1 MTPDPRVRVE
11 TTHGALSGEQRAAHQ
26 AFRGIPYAA
35 PPTGERRFTPPAPA
49 EPWSG
54 VREALE
60 FGGSAPQPQSIGVLP
75 VGRQDEDCLYLNV
88 FTPSADASRRPVLV
102 FIHGGAFY
110 LGSAAEAT
118 YDGGPLAERGDV
130 VVVTINYRLGALGFL
145 DLGAHGGADWG
156 ATPNAGLLD
165 QIAALRWVRENIA
178 AFGGNPKEVTI
189 FGESAGAASVCALLA
204 MPSAQGLFGRA
215 IAQSGHA
222 NRAMSP
228 DVAAGVAQRWL
239 KAVGLS
245 RADASA
251 LRSLSVDEI
260 LKAQNEAAG
269 GEIRAYG
276 PVQDGDTIPVRPFD
290 HVRDGGARDI
300 PLLIGT
306 NRDEINLFVSPKR
319 PAIDEATLLKR
330 AGRLLPRSAE
340 SEVAELVATFRAS
353 RESRGLPHGNN
364 DIFDAITTA
373 SMFRMPAIRLAEV
386 QRAHQP
392 KTFVY
397 EFEWRSPAWRGAM
410 GAAHALELPFVFGTI
425 GKAMERMTGTGP
437 EAEALSERMMDA
449 WLAFARTGDPSCESV
464 GAWPAYEVETRPTMI
479 FDARTRLEQAPFE
492 EERACWARLS
502 GQR

>member
-1 MTPDPRVRVE
+1 MSVHSKVQVE
-11 TTHGALSGEQRAAHQ
+11 TTHGALSGEQRSAHQ

-35 PPTGERRFTPPAPA
+35 PPTGANRFKPPAPA
-49 EPWSG
+49 DPWSG

-60 FGGSAPQPQSIGVLP
+60 FGGSAPQPKSVGVLP

-88 FTPSADASRRPVLV
+88 YTPAADGARRPVLF

-110 LGSAAEAT
+110 LGAASEAT

-145 DLGAHGGADWG
+145 YLGAHGGQDWG

-165 QIAALRWVRENIA
+165 QIAALGWVRDNIA
-178 AFGGNPKEVTI
+178 AFGGDPNEITI

-204 MPSAQGLFGRA
+204 MPSARGLFKRA

-222 NRAMSP
+222 NRALPPS
-228 DVAAGVAQRWL
+228 VAAEVTQRWL

-251 LRSLSVDEI
+251 LQSLTVDQI
-260 LKAQNEAAG
+260 LDAQNKAAG
-269 GEIRAYG
+269 GELRAYS
-276 PVQDGDTIPVRPFD
+276 PILDGDTIPVRPFE
-290 HVRDGGARDI
+290 HVRQGGARDI

-319 PAIDEATLLKR
+319 PEIDEKTLLKR
-330 AGRLLPRSAE
+330 AARLLPRSTE
-340 SEVAELVATFRAS
+340 SEVAELVATFRRS
-353 RESRGLPHGNN
+353 RESRGLPHANN
-364 DIFDAITTA
+364 DLFDALTTA
-373 SMFRMPAIRLAEV
+373 SMFRMPAIRLAEA
-386 QRAHQP
+386 QREHQP

-410 GAAHALELPFVFGTI
+410 GACHALELPFVFGTI
-425 GKAMERMTGTGP
+425 GKAMERLTGTG
-437 EAEALSERMMDA
+437 AELDELSGKMMDA
-449 WLAFARTGDPSCESV
+449 WLAFARSGDPSCEAV
-464 GAWPAYEVETRPTMI
+464 GEWPAYESETRPTMI
-479 FDARTRLEQAPFE
+479 FDAKTRLEMGPFE
-492 EERACWARLS
+492 EERGSWASMSARE
-502 GQR
+502 